1 MEAQEKAL
9 QHHAEKGVKAQAKAA
24 KLAEKKAQK
33 TRFKLTGKDK
43 MKSLIVVLPY
53 KKTLIDSARVESFA
67 EKIEI
72 VPEGR
77 GSNVLLSRKRNIY
90 LPQRYKN

>member
-1 MEAQEKAL
+1 MSGGEGGE
-9 QHHAEKGVKAQAKAA
+9 GSTKAA

-33 TRFKLTGKDK
+33 TRSKLTGKDK

-53 KKTLIDSARVESFA
+53 KKTLIDSARIESFA
-67 EKIEI
+67 EEIEV

-90 LPQRYKN
+90 LP